1 MQTIYTVKT
10 CNSTVKRPSQQGTI
24 LLSSLWHRPPPSL
37 NIHSLFWKLHLWLF
51 SKKGF
56 IKFYFFLSVY
66 VKAGTQV
73 TEITWTCKGCVIF
86 NTSTYLRLTFPET
99 FTQNLTKGNSILVSL
114 IAFTHPCTVF
124 YFHKE
129 KTKHIPVKDGNPILW
144 LRIQETRQGADH
156 GVKNVT
162 WLPPCRILDI
172 MLHKNLNWPRDSSTN

>member
-1 MQTIYTVKT
+1 MTQTSSIFKYTQPVLKIT
-10 CNSTVKRPSQQGTI
+10 FMTVLKER
-24 LLSSLWHRPPPSL
+24 LHKV
-37 NIHSLFWKLHLWLF
+37 LF
-51 SKKGF
+51 
-56 IKFYFFLSVY
+56 FFLSVY

-162 WLPPCRILDI
+162 
-172 MLHKNLNWPRDSSTN
+172 